1 MSFGFGPEEGQ
12 PDFEALLKQF
22 SEMGVDANTLAGAKS
37 FLESMKS
44 PTEQNL
50 ISVAAI
56 REIAKQI
63 ITAKGDLPI
72 GVSDQEQVS
81 ESLKIANTWLDAEI
95 RFPASPPNSSSAWSK
110 RDWLDNTVNSWQ
122 QLFEPLA
129 LGMAQALSSVV
140 TSSQTSLP
148 IEFMGS
154 ENNDPQ
160 QEEAMKAML
169 AKVLRG
175 FIGNLIAT
183 QLGQGVGLLANSI
196 TGGNDVAI
204 ALLNGEEVA
213 HLLPQNIKE
222 WSDGLG
228 IDSEQVGIYLAL
240 REVAAAR
247 LFANNKWLSKY
258 TQDAITA
265 YGKGITIDIESI
277 TNQAEQAMA
286 SGEIDINNPNSI
298 NIALNSGLFTPQQ
311 TPAQELALTKL
322 EMALA
327 LIEGWIDHVIS
338 EVASE
343 RIPAF
348 NALIENSR
356 RRRATAS
363 PMQQIFATLL
373 ALEVSP
379 RKMREASAFWKE
391 VKLLRAADG
400 RDKCWEDPAFLP
412 MPDDLKDVKAFL
424 ESVTVPDDLSGLI

>member
-50 ISVAAI
+50 ISVTAI

-160 QEEAMKAML
+160 QQEAMKAML

-343 RIPAF
+343 RMPAF

>member
-160 QEEAMKAML
+160 QQEAMKAML

-343 RIPAF
+343 RMPAF

>member
-72 GVSDQEQVS
+72 GVSDQQQVS

-160 QEEAMKAML
+160 QQEVMKEML

-343 RIPAF
+343 RMPAF

>member
-160 QEEAMKAML
+160 QQEAMKAML